1 MLVESRKKIIICLI
15 IAILLTLWLL
25 PIYSDGLSE
34 VMLKNGPVDGSMKI
48 GLNWLNTL
56 DLKFGKDIVF
66 TYGPLFFLANNYV
79 LSFNEPIII
88 FANIFNIIL
97 WFLVLFLLSLNIAK
111 RLDFNDSKARIVS
124 HTVLIAAFISILN
137 IFIGLSE
144 LLLLTSF
151 LILFNVLEDE
161 SANKIKYFWLVTA
174 SFFLSIISLIKFVY
188 FVISIAFILIAIIV
202 FLIAKKYLHLAPL
215 LAGYVFFY
223 LLFWVL
229 LQKSF
234 GSLFLYI
241 KNSLIITFG
250 YSENVQRF
258 GAGWEAKFDLLFVVL
273 LFLLWVGILMYGI
286 IKKNKSII
294 FYFLLS
300 LPVLFL
306 IYKQGFMRADYFHTQ
321 EYFRFVI
328 YLLIFTILIFS
339 KRLWKIFPIFLI
351 LFILALPFR
360 SAYDTY
366 SIREQLANNSHALS
380 EATRIFLPW
389 KADIEKTKI
398 IEDKQK
404 LKQDNPIGANLIS
417 RIKDNE
423 TVDIFT
429 YEIYQLYINDL
440 NWSPR
445 PVFQSYN
452 AYNPSLDEMNASHFR
467 KINAPEKIIYRILGT
482 DDRYS
487 IYDEPK
493 VFMELLKNYDFVD
506 YDTNGFGLLEKRE
519 TAINFEQETVS
530 KDAGEIGRQIK
541 VPDVKDGYLFCK
553 LDINQSLFGKFKN
566 LIYKG
571 DFIFVKFY
579 FKDKNIEPIVN
590 KFVRANASSGV
601 YISNYIGNIQDLK
614 NTFEQRDNYKQLSN
628 QIDSIE
634 ILTSNDFS
642 FIKNFNIEFFKLK
655 FPGT

>member
-1 MLVESRKKIIICLI
+1 MLAESRKKIIICLI

-48 GLNWLNTL
+48 GFNWLNSL

-79 LSFNEPIII
+79 LSFNEPAIIL
-88 FANIFNIIL
+88 ANIFNIML
-97 WFLVLFLLSLNIAK
+97 WFLALFLLSLNIAK
-111 RLDFNDSKARIVS
+111 RLDFRDSKAKIVS
-124 HTVLIAAFISILN
+124 HTVLIAAFLSILN
-137 IFIGLSE
+137 IFIGISE
-144 LLLLTSF
+144 VLLLTSF

-161 SANKIKYFWLVTA
+161 SANKIKYFWLVSA

-188 FVISIAFILIAIIV
+188 FVISIAFIVIAIVV

-215 LAGYVFFY
+215 LGGYVFFY
-223 LLFWVL
+223 LVFWAL

-234 GSLFLYI
+234 DSLFLYI

-258 GAGWEAKFDLLFVVL
+258 GTGMESKFDLLFVVL
-273 LFLLWVGILMYGI
+273 LFVLWLGILIYGI

-294 FYFLLS
+294 YYFLLS
-300 LPVLFL
+300 FPVLFL

-328 YLLIFTILIFS
+328 YLLIFTILIFG
-339 KRLWKIFPIFLI
+339 KKLWKIFPIFLI

-366 SIREQLANNSHALS
+366 SIREQLDNNKRALS
-380 EATRIFLPW
+380 AATRIFLPW
-389 KADIEKTKI
+389 KADIEKIKI

-404 LKQDNPIGANLIS
+404 LKQDNPIGANLLSKIE
-417 RIKDNE
+417 DND

-429 YEIYQLYINDL
+429 YEVYQLYINDL

-467 KINAPEKIIYRILGT
+467 EVNAPEKIIYRILGI
-482 DDRYS
+482 DDRYA

-506 YDTNGFGLLEKRE
+506 YDANGFGLLEKRE
-519 TAINFEQETVS
+519 KAINFEQENIS
-530 KDAGEIGRQIK
+530 KETGEIGKQVKI
-541 VPDVKDGYLFCK
+541 PDVGDGYLFCK
-553 LDINQSLFGKFKN
+553 MDISQSLFGKLKN

-571 DFIFVKFY
+571 DFIYIKFY
-579 FKDKNIEPIVN
+579 FKDKSIEPAVN
-590 KFVRANASSGV
+590 RFVRANASSGV
-601 YISNYIGNIQDLK
+601 YISNYVGNIQDLGD
-614 NTFEQRDNYKQLSN
+614 TFKQKDTYKQLSN

-634 ILTSNDFS
+634 ILTSNDSS
-642 FIKNFNIEFFKLK
+642 FIRNFNVEFFKLN
-655 FPGT
+655 FPGK

>member
-1 MLVESRKKIIICLI
+1 LVESRKKIIICLI

-48 GLNWLNTL
+48 GFNWLSSL

-88 FANIFNIIL
+88 LANIFNIIL
-97 WFLVLFLLSLNIAK
+97 WFLALFLLSLNIAK
-111 RLDFNDSKARIVS
+111 RMDFRDSKAKIVS

-144 LLLLTSF
+144 VLLLTSF

-161 SANKIKYFWLVTA
+161 ATNKIKYFWLVAA

-215 LAGYVFFY
+215 IAGYVFFY

-229 LQKSF
+229 LQKSL
-234 GSLFLYI
+234 SWLFLYI
-241 KNSLIITFG
+241 KNSLLITFG

-258 GAGWEAKFDLLFVVL
+258 GTGLQAKFDLLFVVL
-273 LFLLWVGILMYGI
+273 IFLLWLGILIYGI

-300 LPVLFL
+300 FPVLFL

-328 YLLIFTILIFS
+328 YLLIFTILIFG

-366 SIREQLANNSHALS
+366 SIREQLDNNKRALIAA
-380 EATRIFLPW
+380 ERIFFPW
-389 KADIEKTKI
+389 KADVEKTKI
-398 IEDKQK
+398 IEDKKK
-404 LKQDNPIGANLIS
+404 LKQDNPIGNNLIS
-417 RIKDNE
+417 KIKDNE
-423 TVDIFT
+423 TVDIFS
-429 YEIYQLYINDL
+429 YEVYQLYINDL

-467 KINAPEKIIYRILGT
+467 GINAPDKIIYRILGI
-482 DDRYS
+482 DDRYA

-493 VFMELLKNYDFVD
+493 VFIELLKNYDFVD
-506 YDTNGFGLLEKRE
+506 YDSNEFGLLEKRK
-519 TAINFEQETVS
+519 TGVNFEQEAISREV
-530 KDAGEIGRQIK
+530 GEIGSKIT

-553 LDINQSLFGKFKN
+553 LDIDQSLSGKLKN

-571 DFIFVKFY
+571 DFIFVRFY
-579 FKDKNIEPIVN
+579 FKDKNIEPVVN
-590 KFVRANASSGV
+590 RFVRANATSGV
-601 YISNYIGNIQDLK
+601 YISNYIGNIQDLSD
-614 NTFEQRDNYKQLSN
+614 TFKQKDNYKQLSN
-628 QIDSIE
+628 LIDSIE
-634 ILTSNDFS
+634 ILTSNDSS
-642 FIKNFNIEFFKLK
+642 FVRNFNVEFFELK
-655 FPGT
+655 FPDK